1 MLSVARSAS
10 LRLPACTPLK
20 RPAQWHA
27 AAPSRCFGVA
37 ENRDP
42 LGYSKVA
49 SDVRFLKEIFWEV
62 LRVNEPELEAVVR
75 RLKATSRDWR
85 DHNSPKAKYEGEFRS
100 LCDQVESLDPS
111 LLRDVA
117 RAFSHLL
124 ALSNV
129 AETHTQGKIL
139 RQKLSP
145 VSYSSPIVTS
155 AVDALPATVDSCVGT
170 IQAIVAEDGGSMKQI
185 YEALIKQQVEI
196 VFTAHPTEVNKDELL
211 TKHRVLSELLDRRDM
226 SEESDK
232 TTHFA
237 ISQNERA
244 FRRTISAMWGSDVLR
259 RAKPTP
265 QEEARDGL
273 SVIPNVLW
281 DAVPDFLRRLNAV
294 VSAKC
299 HKPLPLSACPIVF
312 SSWMGGDRDGN
323 PNVTSQVTREV
334 VVAQRHQAAL
344 LYLKALGKLRLD
356 LSVRRCTDELAELAG
371 PSGSQEPYKAV
382 IGQLIERLRATV
394 RWAEKHQQKMGVM
407 PTEPSFVQ
415 GGTTLPGGGPA
426 RPLLDVEEF
435 ASVLTVMHA
444 SLVASGFEDLADGSL
459 VDLIRQVRAFG
470 LNLAP
475 LDLRQESTR
484 HMKAVDAIASLA
496 GTSGYAEWPEEKK
509 VEWLSN
515 ELKSGRPLL
524 KRGSFE
530 KLAELGLAKD
540 EVEVLETAALTAEL
554 PPGSLRAYVI
564 SQATSASDVLAVE
577 LLMAEAGCTKPL
589 PVAPLFETLD
599 DLNTAPATLRQLFT
613 TPGYRERTEGN
624 QMVMVGYSDSA
635 KDAGRIAAMWAQYTS
650 QEKMLA
656 VAKEHGFSV
665 TFFHGKGGTVGRGGN
680 PQVYKAVLA
689 HPQGTIGGRFRI
701 TEQGEMI
708 SKNWGDKMAA
718 ERTMN
723 IYTAAV
729 LRDQFKQRPEPTAA
743 WRENMAKMSEV
754 SCEFYRSVVRGEPR
768 FVPYFRSATPELELG
783 GLNVGS
789 RPAKRNP
796 KGGVESLR
804 AIPWIFAWAQTR
816 LNLPVWLGIGR
827 ALEGAAEPG
836 KGPVELQ
843 ALRTMYKE
851 WPWFNTTIDLIET
864 IIAKSEKNIAAYYD
878 RRLVKDP
885 DLLALGA
892 RLRGRFEVVEKAVLA
907 ISEHT
912 TPQDP
917 DELESL
923 RVRNHLMDVLNIIQ
937 VETLLRL
944 RSADAEGGEAAVE
957 DVEVLKDALLV
968 TINGIATGMRNSA

>member
-1 MLSVARSAS
+1 MRSVARSAS
-10 LRLPACTPLK
+10 LRLPAGAPLK
-20 RPAQWHA
+20 RPAQCHA
-27 AAPSRCFGVA
+27 AALTRFFSVV

-100 LCDQVESLDPS
+100 LCEQVESLDPS
-111 LLRDVA
+111 LLRDVG

-139 RQKLSP
+139 RQRLSP

-155 AVDALPATVDSCVGT
+155 AVDALPATADSCVGT
-170 IQAIVAEDGGSMKQI
+170 MQAIVEEDGGSMQQV
-185 YEALIKQQVEI
+185 YEALVKQQVEI

-211 TKHRVLSELLDRRDM
+211 TKHRVLSELLDNRDVF
-226 SEESDK
+226 EESRNA
-232 TTHFA
+232 THFA

-259 RAKPTP
+259 RSKPTP

-299 HKPLPLSACPIVF
+299 HNSLPLSACPIVF
-312 SSWMGGDRDGN
+312 STWMGGDRDGN

-356 LSVRRCTDELAELAG
+356 LSVRRCSDELAELAG
-371 PSGSQEPYKAV
+371 PSGATEPYKAV
-382 IGQLIERLRATV
+382 IGQLIERLRGTV
-394 RWAEKHQQKMGVM
+394 RWAEEHQQKMGTM
-407 PTEPSFVQ
+407 AMEPSFVQ
-415 GGTTLPGGGPA
+415 PA
-426 RPLLDVEEF
+426 DSSVKPLLDVEEF
-435 ASVLTVMHA
+435 ASVLTVMHE
-444 SLVASGFEDLADGSL
+444 SLLASGYEDLADGSL
-459 VDLIRQVRAFG
+459 VDLIRRVRAFG

-484 HMKAVDAIASLA
+484 HMKAIDAIANLA

-515 ELKSGRPLL
+515 ELKNGRPLL

-577 LLMAEAGCTKPL
+577 LLMSEAGCTKPL

-613 TPGYRERTEGN
+613 TPGYKDRTKGR

-689 HPQGTIGGRFRI
+689 HPQGTIAGSFRI

-743 WRENMAKMSEV
+743 WRENMAKMSDV

-768 FVPYFRSATPELELG
+768 FVPYFRAATPELELG

-836 KGPVELQ
+836 KGPVTLQ
-843 ALRTMYKE
+843 QLRTMYQE

-944 RSADAEGGEAAVE
+944 RAGDASGEAVE

>member
-1 MLSVARSAS
+1 M
-10 LRLPACTPLK
+10 
-20 RPAQWHA
+20 
-27 AAPSRCFGVA
+27 G
-37 ENRDP
+37 
-42 LGYSKVA
+42 
-49 SDVRFLKEIFWEV
+49 
-62 LRVNEPELEAVVR
+62 
-75 RLKATSRDWR
+75 
-85 DHNSPKAKYEGEFRS
+85 
-100 LCDQVESLDPS
+100 
-111 LLRDVA
+111 
-117 RAFSHLL
+117 
-124 ALSNV
+124 
-129 AETHTQGKIL
+129 
-139 RQKLSP
+139 
-145 VSYSSPIVTS
+145 
-155 AVDALPATVDSCVGT
+155 
-170 IQAIVAEDGGSMKQI
+170 QI
-185 YEALIKQQVEI
+185 YDALIKQQVEI

-211 TKHRVLSELLDRRDM
+211 TKHRVLSELLDRRDLA
-226 SEESDK
+226 EENIK
-232 TTHFA
+232 TTHFEL
-237 ISQNERA
+237 SQNERA

-356 LSVRRCTDELAELAG
+356 LSVRRCTSELAALAG
-371 PSGSQEPYKAV
+371 ESGSAEPYKAV
-382 IGQLIERLRATV
+382 IDQLIERLRSTV
-394 RWAEKHQQKMGVM
+394 RWAEKQQNKMGVM
-407 PTEPSFVQ
+407 ATEPSFVR
-415 GGTTLPGGGPA
+415 GGGSVSA
-426 RPLLDVEEF
+426 APLLDVEEF
-435 ASVLTVMHA
+435 ASVLTVMHE

-496 GTSGYAEWPEEKK
+496 GTSGYAEWPEDKK

-515 ELKSGRPLL
+515 ELKTGRPLL

-577 LLMAEAGCTKPL
+577 LLMAEAGCRKPL

-613 TPGYRERTEGN
+613 TPGYKERTKGQ

-743 WRENMAKMSEV
+743 WRENMDKMSDV

-827 ALEGAAEPG
+827 ALEGAVEGG
-836 KGPVELQ
+836 KGPVDLQ

-851 WPWFNTTIDLIET
+851 WPWFNTTIDLIEV

-907 ISEHT
+907 ISDHT
-912 TPQDP
+912 TPQTG

-944 RSADAEGGEAAVE
+944 RAAESASEASD